1 MPTPLTRHLAAR
13 IVDHIREERLPCG
26 ARLVER
32 ALAEQLRVSRS
43 PVRGALKLLADDG
56 VVVPAPSGGYEVRQ
70 AGEQLTLPGPDEGDD
85 DVYFRIAGDRLD
97 GELPEK
103 VTESALA
110 RRYDLA
116 PAQLSQLLR
125 RITAEG
131 WIERLPGYGWEF
143 QPALTSLQ
151 SYEDSYRFR
160 LALEP
165 AAILEPGFVLD
176 RDAVEE
182 AKAQQQRLVD
192 GDIWSVSNA
201 TLFDLNSHFHETV
214 MECSHNTFFI
224 DGLKRV
230 DTLRRLIEYRQSLG
244 RERAIIRCREHVEL
258 AVLLLDGNQEDAAA
272 FMRRHLSTVSGEKI
286 HRS

>member
-1 MPTPLTRHLAAR
+1 MPTPLTQQLAAR
-13 IVDHIREERLPCG
+13 IVDHIREERLPRG

-43 PVRGALKLLADDG
+43 PVRSALKLLADDG
-56 VVVPAPSGGYEVRQ
+56 VVEPSASGGYEVRQ
-70 AGEQLTLPGPDEGDD
+70 VGEQLTPSVPDEVDD

-97 GELPEK
+97 GKLPYK

-116 PAQLSQLLR
+116 PGQLSRLLR

-143 QPALTSLQ
+143 RPALTSLR

-160 LALEP
+160 LAIEP

-182 AKAQQQRLVD
+182 AKSTQQRLVD
-192 GDIWSVSNA
+192 GEIWSVSGA
-201 TLFDLNSHFHETV
+201 TLFDLNSHFHATV

-230 DTLRRLIEYRQSLG
+230 DTLRRLIEYRRSLT
-244 RERAIIRCREHVEL
+244 REHAIVRCREHVEL
-258 AVLLLDGNQEDAAA
+258 AALLLSGDREDAAA
-272 FMRRHLSTVSGEKI
+272 FMRRHLSAPSGEKT
-286 HRS
+286 REP